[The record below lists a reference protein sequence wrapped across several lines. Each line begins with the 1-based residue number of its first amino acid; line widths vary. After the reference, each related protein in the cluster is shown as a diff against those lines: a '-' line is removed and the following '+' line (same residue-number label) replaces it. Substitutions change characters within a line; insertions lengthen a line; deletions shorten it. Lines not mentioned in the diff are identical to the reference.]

1 MADKNIKKVILPQAK
16 LLSANVE
23 EGSEV
28 AKYLVRYRVISE
40 DKTRTSS
47 WSPKYAV
54 EARTIGNIIGATPVP
69 YKVFSNGDRLTLTW
83 TTPKELT
90 SPTFDVYVSWS
101 ETGLDNSWQQGEI
114 AVDAET
120 PATNLPVTTSTQSFS
135 VAVEPG
141 KKYVKLWVQIT
152 TFPKNRSNA
161 ALLFETE
168 STPTAYLI
176 NGGTP

>member
-1 MADKNIKKVILPQAK
+1 MADKNIKKVILPQSK

-23 EGSEV
+23 EGSSV

-40 DKTRTSS
+40 DKTRTSA

-54 EARTIGNIIGATPVP
+54 EARTVSSIINNATVP
-69 YKVFSNGDRLTLTW
+69 YKIFSNGDRLNLSW
-83 TTPKELT
+83 TTPKEIT

-101 ETGLDNSWQQGEI
+101 NNGLDGSWQDGEI
-114 AVDAET
+114 PEDAET
-120 PATNLPVTTSTQSFS
+120 PATNPPVTVSEQSFS

-141 KKYVKLWVQIT
+141 KKYVKMWVQLT

-161 ALLFETE
+161 AVLFETDP
-168 STPTAYLI
+168 TPTAYKI